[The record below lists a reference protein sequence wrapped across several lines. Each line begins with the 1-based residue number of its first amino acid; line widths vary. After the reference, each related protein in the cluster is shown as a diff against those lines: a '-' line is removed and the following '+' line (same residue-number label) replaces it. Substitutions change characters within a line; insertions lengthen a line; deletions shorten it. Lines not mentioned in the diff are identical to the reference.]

1 VYYSQTLL
9 QVRRSDLTGFYG
21 IMTAFGNNFSLV
33 LTTMN
38 MQEATA
44 GGRSP
49 KAENQKAEYESVQS
63 DVYKRNSDS

>member
-1 VYYSQTLL
+1 
-9 QVRRSDLTGFYG
+9 
-21 IMTAFGNNFSLV
+21 MTAFGNNFSLV